1 MERYGGMLGN
11 ISNNKHSIEI
21 HLMKRF
27 DRDNQMTNLKYPAV
41 GQAEIQGVFEKML
54 IMNSKRGT

>member
-1 MERYGGMLGN
+1 MLGN

-27 DRDNQMTNLKYPAV
+27 DRDNQMTNLKYSAV